1 MYLVDNMPMS
11 LAMFSDLHL
20 KLVNR
25 GQRRRTISLIPSMSV
40 PLLKEWPSFKDVMQ
54 RPAPPI

>member
-1 MYLVDNMPMS
+1 MYLVDNIPMS

-20 KLVNR
+20 KPVNR

-40 PLLKEWPSFKDVMQ
+40 PLLREWPSIKDVML
-54 RPAPPI
+54 RLAPLI